1 MRQVRIL
8 VDEDDR
14 ETIVDVLEDKDVDY
28 VISGENATGDS
39 VLIEFPLPTDAV
51 GDVLGSLDEAGYEDT
66 YTVISQVES
75 ARTPNAETLME
86 RYAGDFDPLTT
97 RELRSKASDM
107 SNDTK
112 SFLALMLLSA
122 WIATAGLLS
131 DSPAIVVGAMVI
143 APIVGPALTASVGG
157 VVGDREM
164 LAASIRLQA
173 MGLVAAIAG
182 ATALAAVIRWGM
194 FAQPD
199 LALGSIE
206 LIGVRTA
213 PTLLALIA
221 GTAAGAAAAFGLTT
235 KGPMSLIGVMIAAAL
250 IPTAAATGIAI
261 AWRDPVI
268 AAGTAL
274 LLVITLVAINLAGAV
289 VLFGLGY
296 RPDRSLLG
304 GSWRSA
310 KTLLAIALLVSVIGL
325 TGVATA
331 EQISHER
338 TVNQVVHAELTEHE
352 NVTAVA
358 VRNEYGDLS
367 ALTGPETVTVVAS
380 YTGGGDP
387 PSDLAADIEERLD
400 ERSDRPASVR
410 VRFQEY
416 QTAQDSNG
424 SSGS

>member
-1 MRQVRIL
+1 MRLVRIL
-8 VDEDDR
+8 VDEGDR
-14 ETIVDVLEDKDVDY
+14 GEIVDVLEGENVDY
-28 VISGENATGDS
+28 VISGENATGDA

-51 GDVLGSLDEAGYEDT
+51 GEILGRLDEAGYEDT

-97 RELRSKASDM
+97 RELKSKARDM
-107 SNDTK
+107 SNDWR
-112 SFLALMLLSA
+112 SFLVLMVLAA

-131 DSPAIVVGAMVI
+131 DSPAVVVGSMVI
-143 APIVGPALTASVGG
+143 APIVGPALTAGVGA
-157 VVGDREM
+157 VTGDREM

-173 MGLVAAIAG
+173 GGLVVAIVGAAAI
-182 ATALAAVIRWGM
+182 AAVIRWGM

-206 LIGVRTA
+206 LIGVRVA
-213 PTLLALIA
+213 PTLFAVVVGLC
-221 GTAAGAAAAFGLTT
+221 AGAAAAFGLTT

-268 AAGTAL
+268 ASGTL
-274 LLVITLVAINLAGAV
+274 VLLVITLVAINLAGVA
-289 VLFGLGY
+289 VLFVLGY
-296 RPDRSLLG
+296 RPERSLLKG
-304 GSWRSA
+304 RPAVGTVLVA
-310 KTLLAIALLVSVIGL
+310 ALLVSAVAL

-331 EQISHER
+331 SQLSHER
-338 TVNQVVHAELTEHE
+338 TVNQVVDAELAERE

-358 VRNEYGDLS
+358 VRSEYGDLS
-367 ALTGPETVTVVAS
+367 AFTGPETVTVVAS
-380 YTGGGDP
+380 YTGNGDP
-387 PSDLAADIEERLD
+387 PSHLAADLEDRLD
-400 ERSDRPASVR
+400 DRTDREVTVR

-416 QTAQDSNG
+416 QTAS
-424 SSGS
+424 

>member
-28 VISGENATGDS
+28 VISGENATGDA

-51 GDVLGSLDEAGYEDT
+51 GDVLGSLDEAGYDDT

-75 ARTPNAETLME
+75 AQTPHAETLMD
-86 RYAGDFDPLTT
+86 RYASDFDPLTT

-107 SNDTK
+107 SNDWQ
-112 SFLALMLLSA
+112 SFLALMVLAA
-122 WIATAGLLS
+122 WIATAGLLT
-131 DSPAIVVGAMVI
+131 DSPAVVVGSMVI
-143 APIVGPALTASVGG
+143 APIVGPALTASVGA
-157 VVGDREM
+157 VTGDREM
-164 LAASIRLQA
+164 LGASIRLQA
-173 MGLVAAIAG
+173 VGLAAAIVGAAG
-182 ATALAAVIRWGM
+182 LAAVVRWGM

-213 PTLLALIA
+213 PTLLALVA

-274 LLVITLVAINLAGAV
+274 LLVITLVAINLAGMV
-289 VLFGLGY
+289 VLLVLGY
-296 RPDRSLLG
+296 RPARSLLE
-304 GSWRSA
+304 GSWTSA
-310 KTLLAIALLVSVIGL
+310 KTLLAIVLLVSVIGL
-325 TGVATA
+325 AGVATA
-331 EQISHER
+331 GQMGHER
-338 TVNQVVHAELTEHE
+338 TVNQAVHAELGEYE
-352 NVTAVA
+352 NVTAVT
-358 VRNEYGDLS
+358 VRSEYGDLS

-380 YTGGGDP
+380 YDGEGDP
-387 PSDLAADIEERLD
+387 PGGVATGIETRLD
-400 ERSDRPASVR
+400 DRTDRPVTVR

-416 QTAQDSNG
+416 QTAS
-424 SSGS
+424 